1 MSVILVAGSL
11 HYDIMI
17 AVSHQPEKGE
27 TVLGNKVAYKFGGKG
42 GNQAISAA
50 KNGEMVRFAGA
61 VGHDSNGEFLLN
73 TLKASSVDTQYIS
86 ILENENSG
94 MSVAISDDSGDY
106 SAVVASNSNKL
117 IPEEAF
123 ESDSLWV
130 DVSMLILQNEVS
142 PKTNLKAAV
151 EAKKRGIKV
160 CMNAAPVTDKNC
172 PVFDYVDLM
181 VVNAVEARDLS
192 GIPVESLDDA
202 KEAAAELTSRF
213 EKVVVTAGEHGV
225 AYAEIGACPGALPAI
240 PVKLVS
246 THGAGDCFMGA
257 LCSKLNKNKDL
268 RDAVAFANEVAAKHV
283 SQSS

>member
-17 AVSHQPEKGE
+17 TVSHQPEKGE

-61 VGHDSNGEFLLN
+61 VGHDANGEFLIN
-73 TLKASSVDTQYIS
+73 TLKASSVYTQYVS

-94 MSVAISDDSGDY
+94 MSVAISDYSGDY

-117 IPEEAF
+117 IPEETF
-123 ESDSLWV
+123 ESDSLWA

-142 PKTNLKAAV
+142 TKTNLKAAV

-192 GIPVESLDDA
+192 GIPVESLDSA
-202 KEAAAELTSRF
+202 EEAASELTSRF
-213 EKVVVTAGEHGV
+213 KQVVVTAGENGV
-225 AYAEIGACPGALPAI
+225 AYAEVGECPDSLSAI

-257 LCSKLNKNKDL
+257 LCSEINKKRDL
-268 RDAVAFANEVAAKHV
+268 CDAVTFANEVAAKHV
-283 SQSS
+283 SQG

>member
-50 KNGEMVRFAGA
+50 KNGESVRFAGA
-61 VGHDSNGEFLLN
+61 IGNDANGEFLLN
-73 TLKASSVDTQYIS
+73 TLKASSVDTQYVS
-86 ILENENSG
+86 VLENENSG

-117 IPEEAF
+117 IPEEVF
-123 ESDSLWV
+123 ESDSLWT
-130 DVSMLILQNEVS
+130 DVSMLILQNEIS

-160 CMNAAPVTDKNC
+160 CMNAAPVTDKSC

-192 GIPVESLDDA
+192 GIPVESLESA

-213 EKVVVTAGEHGV
+213 KKVVVTAGEHGV
-225 AYAEIGACPGALPAI
+225 AYAEIGACPGSLPAI

-257 LCSKLNKNKDL
+257 LCSELNKHKDL
-268 RDAVAFANEVAAKHV
+268 HDAVAFANEVAAKHV
-283 SQSS
+283 SQS